1 MPRRRKDSKLKRREK
16 NKELKR
22 QARRKANDDSDLLTG
37 NDRKRAENGLNFPKK
52 AENGLNFPKKS
63 ENGLN
68 FPKKAENGLN
78 FPKKS
83 EIAEDDMP
91 VPAKHFTD
99 SVAKHC
105 TDSDAK
111 HFADS
116 VTETYTESSLNFAK
130 CFPNGCLNV
139 CSDFDETFADTYPND
154 VANRNCRTYKD
165 LSLNEE
171 VIIQNTDIEI
181 IGTGPEIEV
190 TSYNSPC
197 TESLFKNMDTDKPL
211 LTQPNPLLWNA
222 NQIMFG
228 SFHQNDKRFL
238 DQSRGFQC
246 TCNALCML
254 VCDEIQN
261 SLELDKILYAGDVL
275 YNTTVNSLKA
285 QGKFVNS
292 LLSLEEIPDTLEF
305 ESVHFFVEKQPIT
318 CGALV
323 STFENHALPTL
334 HCALETAFIKSTSVL
349 LIIGSVCSAVSKRN
363 NSYIFFDSHSHGEN
377 GLSSS
382 DGTSILMSFS
392 CLEDLIAYLYAFYES
407 MRIDLTVQFDLLPI
421 STRKNEHSG
430 SHEKQPEN
438 LLEAYFHDQTL
449 RQQQKAVITSSSE
462 PILNVKKK
470 KNRKEYYRIYKQNAR
485 QNSTFKA
492 KELVAQRKHMHSA
505 RQDRDYK
512 AKELVAQRKSKQ
524 KARQDRHFKAKESV
538 AQRKHMHK
546 ARQDRDYKAK
556 ELVAQRKHMHR
567 ARQDRDYKAKEL
579 VANRKHMHKARQ
591 DRDYKAKELVAQR
604 KSKQKARQDRDFKAK
619 ESVAQRKHMHK
630 ARQDRDYK
638 AKELVA
644 QRKSKQKARQDR
656 DFKAKESVAQQ
667 KHMHKARQDRDYK
680 AKELVAQRK
689 SKQNARKNPFVLEC
703 ERVTKQEYRRKK
715 RKIDEVNEYIDLEEI
730 RKRRKNNFD
739 DHRLEKTSDQ
749 SYFKDIKECIKQF
762 HSSIAVGPLF
772 VCTCCHQTWFRKGVC
787 MLKNI
792 NLPTSSRL
800 YCTKFTSVNDE
811 EWICHTCVGA
821 IRDGKVPK
829 LSVAN
834 GMKWPDKPPELD
846 LHQLEERLISLR
858 IPFMQIRELP
868 RGGQYSLKGNVINV
882 PVDIQPT
889 VSCLPRPMDENF
901 TIAVQL
907 KKKLSYKKV
916 DFKENVRPLKVLTA
930 LHWLVNK
937 SELYKRSG
945 VEIDVNWFKEVTES
959 SEETVRE
966 FLEVS
971 KEQNKEKHKQNPTL
985 EEDMNISFII
995 QG

>member
-1 MPRRRKDSKLKRREK
+1 M
-16 NKELKR
+16 
-22 QARRKANDDSDLLTG
+22 
-37 NDRKRAENGLNFPKK
+37 
-52 AENGLNFPKKS
+52 
-63 ENGLN
+63 
-68 FPKKAENGLN
+68 
-78 FPKKS
+78 
-83 EIAEDDMP
+83 
-91 VPAKHFTD
+91 HF
-99 SVAKHC
+99 C
-105 TDSDAK
+105 
-111 HFADS
+111 
-116 VTETYTESSLNFAK
+116 
-130 CFPNGCLNV
+130 
-139 CSDFDETFADTYPND
+139 
-154 VANRNCRTYKD
+154 
-165 LSLNEE
+165 
-171 VIIQNTDIEI
+171 
-181 IGTGPEIEV
+181 
-190 TSYNSPC
+190 
-197 TESLFKNMDTDKPL
+197 
-211 LTQPNPLLWNA
+211 
-222 NQIMFG
+222 
-228 SFHQNDKRFL
+228 
-238 DQSRGFQC
+238 
-246 TCNALCML
+246 
-254 VCDEIQN
+254 
-261 SLELDKILYAGDVL
+261 
-275 YNTTVNSLKA
+275 
-285 QGKFVNS
+285 
-292 LLSLEEIPDTLEF
+292 
-305 ESVHFFVEKQPIT
+305 FVEKQPIT
-318 CGALV
+318 CGTPV

-349 LIIGSVCSAVSKRN
+349 LISGSVCSAVSKRN

-392 CLEDLIAYLYAFYES
+392 CLEDLIAYLYAFYDS
-407 MRIDLTVQFDLLPI
+407 MRIDLTMQFDLLPI

-430 SHEKQPEN
+430 THEKQPEN

-449 RQQQKAVITSSSE
+449 RQQQKAVITSNSE
-462 PILNVKKK
+462 PILNIKKK
-470 KNRKEYYRIYKQNAR
+470 KNRNEYYRIYKRNAR
-485 QNSTFKA
+485 HNSTF
-492 KELVAQRKHMHSA
+492 
-505 RQDRDYK
+505 
-512 AKELVAQRKSKQ
+512 
-524 KARQDRHFKAKESV
+524 
-538 AQRKHMHK
+538 
-546 ARQDRDYKAK
+546 KAK

-579 VANRKHMHKARQ
+579 VVQLKSKQKASQDRDYKAKELVAERKHMHRARQDRDFKVKELVAQLKSKQKARQ
-591 DRDYKAKELVAQR
+591 DRDYKAKELVAERKHMHRARQDSDYKAKELVAQL
-604 KSKQKARQDRDFKAK
+604 KSKQKARQDRDFRAK

-656 DFKAKESVAQQ
+656 DFKAKELVAQLKSKQKARQDRDFKAKESVAQR

-680 AKELVAQRK
+680 TKELVAQRK

-703 ERVTKQEYRRKK
+703 ERVKKQEYRRKK
-715 RKIDEVNEYIDLEEI
+715 RNIDEVNEYIDLEETH
-730 RKRRKNNFD
+730 KRRKNNFD

-834 GMKWPDKPPELD
+834 GMKWPDKPPELY

-858 IPFMQIRELP
+858 IPFMRIRELP

-901 TIAVQL
+901 TIAIQL

-985 EEDMNISFII
+985 EEDMNISSLSKDSKATDDYESDHFSEIDTNEQVGNVDTLVDDENLENKYDKVITFAPGEGQHPLSLYHDVDAEYLCFPTIFCVRGVPVKKKELFQCII
-995 QG
+995 VTL

>member
-130 CFPNGCLNV
+130 CFPNECLNI
-139 CSDFDETFADTYPND
+139 CSDFDETFADAYPND

-238 DQSRGFQC
+238 DQSRVFQC

-275 YNTTVNSLKA
+275 YSTTVNSLKA

-349 LIIGSVCSAVSKRN
+349 LITGSVCSAVSKRN

-449 RQQQKAVITSSSE
+449 RQQQKAVITSNSE

-492 KELVAQRKHMHSA
+492 KELVGQQKHMHS
-505 RQDRDYK
+505 
-512 AKELVAQRKSKQ
+512 
-524 KARQDRHFKAKESV
+524 
-538 AQRKHMHK
+538 

-567 ARQDRDYKAKEL
+567 ARQDRVYKAKEL
-579 VANRKHMHKARQ
+579 VAN
-591 DRDYKAKELVAQR
+591 
-604 KSKQKARQDRDFKAK
+604 
-619 ESVAQRKHMHK
+619 RKHMHK

-689 SKQNARKNPFVLEC
+689 SKQNARKKPFVLEC

-715 RKIDEVNEYIDLEEI
+715 RKIDEVNKYIDLEET

-749 SYFKDIKECIKQF
+749 SYFK
-762 HSSIAVGPLF
+762 
-772 VCTCCHQTWFRKGVC
+772 
-787 MLKNI
+787 
-792 NLPTSSRL
+792 TS
-800 YCTKFTSVNDE
+800 KSVSN
-811 EWICHTCVGA
+811 
-821 IRDGKVPK
+821 
-829 LSVAN
+829 N
-834 GMKWPDKPPELD
+834 
-846 LHQLEERLISLR
+846 
-858 IPFMQIRELP
+858 F
-868 RGGQYSLKGNVINV
+868 
-882 PVDIQPT
+882 IQ
-889 VSCLPRPMDENF
+889 V
-901 TIAVQL
+901 
-907 KKKLSYKKV
+907 
-916 DFKENVRPLKVLTA
+916 
-930 LHWLVNK
+930 
-937 SELYKRSG
+937 
-945 VEIDVNWFKEVTES
+945 
-959 SEETVRE
+959 
-966 FLEVS
+966 
-971 KEQNKEKHKQNPTL
+971 
-985 EEDMNISFII
+985 
-995 QG
+995 